1 MKTKVSIIIPIYN
14 EEGFIDKLIKKIKNV
29 KLDNFFFEII
39 CVNDGSTD
47 TSLQILKKI
56 KKIKI
61 INQKNMG

>member
-29 KLDNFFFEII
+29 KLNKFFFEII